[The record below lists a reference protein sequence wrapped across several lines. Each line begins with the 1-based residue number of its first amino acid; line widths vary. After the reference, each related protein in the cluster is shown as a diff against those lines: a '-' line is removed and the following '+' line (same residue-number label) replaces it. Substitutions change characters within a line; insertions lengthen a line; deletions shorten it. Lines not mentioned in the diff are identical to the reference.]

1 MYDYI
6 WDSRTR
12 GYKLTTQ
19 TGKFVANELR
29 PVFAEE
35 LQRIGFKERFE
46 FDLNEKRP
54 LMWAQR
60 NLYFINGEKVAQLNK
75 IQYDEEFTAEFFFN
89 GRKN

>member
-54 LMWAQR
+54 LMWAHGISTYQWR
-60 NLYFINGEKVAQLNK
+60 E
-75 IQYDEEFTAEFFFN
+75 
-89 GRKN
+89 GRPN